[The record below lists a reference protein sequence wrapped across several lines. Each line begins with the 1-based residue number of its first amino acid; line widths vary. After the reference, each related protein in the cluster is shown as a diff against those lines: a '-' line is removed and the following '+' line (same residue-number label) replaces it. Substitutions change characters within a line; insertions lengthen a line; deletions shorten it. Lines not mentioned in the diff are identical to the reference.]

1 MISVEQYRTYVG
13 NLKRTLDALPL
24 ELIEATVEQ
33 IHLARVNQRQV
44 FIMGN
49 GGSAAT
55 ASHFAC
61 DLGKNTVMAGFP
73 RLRVQSLNDNMAF
86 FSACANDYGYDTV
99 FAEQLT
105 NFIQPEDVVLAISAS
120 GNSANVLKAVQVA
133 RAGGAFTI
141 GWSGYQGGK
150 LAKMV
155 DLPIVI
161 PSDSIE
167 QIEDI
172 HLMMAHMVTVSMR
185 KAAQNGFLLNHNQAF
200 PAVMTDP
207 VVVVAR

>member
-1 MISVEQYRTYVG
+1 MTSVEQYRTYIG
-13 NLKRTLDALPL
+13 DLKRTLDALAL

-33 IHLARVNQRQV
+33 IHLARINQRQV

-61 DLGKNTVMAGFP
+61 DLGKNTVMAGLP
-73 RLRVQSLNDNMAF
+73 RLRVQALNDNMAF
-86 FSACANDYGYDTV
+86 FSAYANDYGYDTV

-105 NFIQPEDVVLAISAS
+105 NFVQPEDVVLAISTS

-141 GWSGYQGGK
+141 GWSGYKGGK
-150 LAKMV
+150 LAKIV

-172 HLMMAHMVTVSMR
+172 HLMMAHMVTVSVR
-185 KAAQNGFLLNHNQAF
+185 KAAQHGFLLNTGQPY
-200 PAVMTDP
+200 PAMMADP
-207 VVVVAR
+207 VVVAR

>member
-1 MISVEQYRTYVG
+1 MTSTEQYRTYLG
-13 NLKRTLDALPL
+13 DLKRTMDLLAL

-33 IHLARVNQRQV
+33 IHLARINQRQL

-55 ASHFAC
+55 ASHLAC

-73 RLRVQSLNDNMAF
+73 RLRVQALNDNMAF

-99 FAEQLT
+99 FAEQLA
-105 NFIQPEDVVLAISAS
+105 NLVQPDDVVLAISTS

-133 RAGGAFTI
+133 RACGAFTI

-155 DLPIVI
+155 DLPIII
-161 PSDSIE
+161 PSDTIE

-172 HLMMAHMVTVSMR
+172 HLMMAHMVTISVR
-185 KAAQNGFLLNHNQAF
+185 KAAQNGFLLNAGQPLQA
-200 PAVMTDP
+200 
-207 VVVVAR
+207 VVVR

>member
-172 HLMMAHMVTVSMR
+172 HLMMAHMVTVSVR
-185 KAAQNGFLLNHNQAF
+185 QAAQNGFLLNHNQAF
-200 PAVMTDP
+200 SAVMTDP
-207 VVVVAR
+207 VVVAR

>member
-1 MISVEQYRTYVG
+1 MTSVEQYRTYFVDI
-13 NLKRTLDALPL
+13 KRTMDLLAL

-33 IHLARVNQRQV
+33 IHLARINQRQL

-73 RLRVQSLNDNMAF
+73 RLRVQALNDNMAF

-99 FAEQLT
+99 FAEQLA
-105 NFIQPEDVVLAISAS
+105 NFVQPDDVVLAISAS
-120 GNSANVLKAVQVA
+120 GNSANILKAVQFA
-133 RAGGAFTI
+133 RACGAFTI

-161 PSDSIE
+161 PSDSIG
-167 QIEDI
+167 QIEDL
-172 HLMMAHMVTVSMR
+172 HLMMAHMVTVSLR
-185 KAAQNGFLLNHNQAF
+185 KAAQNGFLLNTSQPL
-200 PAVMTDP
+200 PA
-207 VVVVAR
+207 VVAR

>member
-172 HLMMAHMVTVSMR
+172 HLMMAHMVTVSVR
-185 KAAQNGFLLNHNQAF
+185 QAAQNCFLLNHNQAF
-200 PAVMTDP
+200 SAVMTDP
-207 VVVVAR
+207 VVVAR

>member
-1 MISVEQYRTYVG
+1 
-13 NLKRTLDALPL
+13 
-24 ELIEATVEQ
+24 
-33 IHLARVNQRQV
+33 
-44 FIMGN
+44 
-49 GGSAAT
+49 
-55 ASHFAC
+55 
-61 DLGKNTVMAGFP
+61 MAGFP

-86 FSACANDYGYDTV
+86 FSACANDYGYDSV

-172 HLMMAHMVTVSMR
+172 HLMMAHMVTVSVR
-185 KAAQNGFLLNHNQAF
+185 QAAQNGFLLNHNQAF
-200 PAVMTDP
+200 SAVMTDP
-207 VVVVAR
+207 VVVAR

>member
-1 MISVEQYRTYVG
+1 MTSVEQYRSYIVDI
-13 NLKRTLDALPL
+13 KRKIDALAV

-33 IHLARVNQRQV
+33 IHLARINQRQV
-44 FIMGN
+44 FITGN

-61 DLGKNTVMAGFP
+61 DLGKNTVMAGVP
-73 RLRVQSLNDNMAF
+73 RLRVQALNDNMAF

-105 NFIQPEDVVLAISAS
+105 NFVQPEDVVLAISAS

-133 RAGGAFTI
+133 RTCGAFTI

-172 HLMMAHMVTVSMR
+172 HLMMAHMVTMSVR
-185 KAAQNGFLLNHNQAF
+185 KAAQNGFLLNTDQ
-200 PAVMTDP
+200 PIPTVMVDRMT
-207 VVVVAR
+207 VKR

>member
-1 MISVEQYRTYVG
+1 
-13 NLKRTLDALPL
+13 
-24 ELIEATVEQ
+24 
-33 IHLARVNQRQV
+33 
-44 FIMGN
+44 
-49 GGSAAT
+49 
-55 ASHFAC
+55 
-61 DLGKNTVMAGFP
+61 
-73 RLRVQSLNDNMAF
+73 MAF

-172 HLMMAHMVTVSMR
+172 HLMMAHMVTVSVR
-185 KAAQNGFLLNHNQAF
+185 QAAQNGFLLNHNQAF
-200 PAVMTDP
+200 SAVMADP
-207 VVVVAR
+207 VVVAR

>member
-1 MISVEQYRTYVG
+1 MTSVEQYRSYIVDI
-13 NLKRTLDALPL
+13 KRTIDALAL

-33 IHLARVNQRQV
+33 IHLARINLRQV

-61 DLGKNTVMAGFP
+61 DLGKNTVMAGVP
-73 RLRVQSLNDNMAF
+73 RLRVQALNDNMAF

-105 NFIQPEDVVLAISAS
+105 NFVQPEDVVLAISAS

-133 RAGGAFTI
+133 RTCGAFTI

-172 HLMMAHMVTVSMR
+172 HLMMAHMVTMSVR
-185 KAAQNGFLLNHNQAF
+185 KAAQNGFLLNTDQ
-200 PAVMTDP
+200 PIPTVMVDRMT
-207 VVVVAR
+207 VKR

>member
-44 FIMGN
+44 FMMGN

-172 HLMMAHMVTVSMR
+172 HLMMAHMVTVSVR
-185 KAAQNGFLLNHNQAF
+185 KAAQNGFLLNLNQAF

>member
-86 FSACANDYGYDTV
+86 FSACANDYGYDSV

-172 HLMMAHMVTVSMR
+172 HLMMAHMVTVSVR
-185 KAAQNGFLLNHNQAF
+185 QAAQNGFLLNHNQAF
-200 PAVMTDP
+200 SAVMTDP
-207 VVVVAR
+207 VVVAR

>member
-1 MISVEQYRTYVG
+1 MISVEQYRTYVD

-172 HLMMAHMVTVSMR
+172 HLMMAHMVTVSVR